1 MILIVVLFVIVLIV
15 ALRILMVNKLSQA
28 EKYTDFNQI
37 MGSVD
42 VPISEVFNKGRSLL
56 NNNDQGVI
64 NKKIRDKI
72 LDMTLNKKAG
82 DPKSEINT
90 MNTGE
95 ATETNDLIR
104 KIFDMDNQIF
114 TNSVSHELLC
124 KNLKYELIKLIED
137 NKPVSMIV
145 RDFNITSKKN
155 N

>member
-1 MILIVVLFVIVLIV
+1 
-15 ALRILMVNKLSQA
+15 MVNKLSQA

-72 LDMTLNKKAG
+72 LDMTLNKKAS

>member
-1 MILIVVLFVIVLIV
+1 
-15 ALRILMVNKLSQA
+15 
-28 EKYTDFNQI
+28 
-37 MGSVD
+37 
-42 VPISEVFNKGRSLL
+42 
-56 NNNDQGVI
+56 
-64 NKKIRDKI
+64 
-72 LDMTLNKKAG
+72 
-82 DPKSEINT
+82 PKSEINT

-114 TNSVSHELLC
+114 TNSVSHDLLC